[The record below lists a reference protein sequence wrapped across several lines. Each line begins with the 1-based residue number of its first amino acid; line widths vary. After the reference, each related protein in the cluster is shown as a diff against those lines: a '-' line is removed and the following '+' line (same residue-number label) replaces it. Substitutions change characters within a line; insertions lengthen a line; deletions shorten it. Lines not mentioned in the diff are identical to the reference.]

1 MGMTSNIKY
10 TCRGLPL
17 LDSGCHHSSCFTC
30 ISTTLQSRS
39 EVQTTWFFNRNVE
52 VLVTVM
58 QVKNLKV
65 IPILEWPNVRFSERI
80 LTISFSMQNSIYSM
94 QCNGR
99 IMPNCWLSS
108 RVSIAVASLCFTIPR
123 ILRGHK
129 YAVPQLENS
138 SKRSIIIIRGQFINW
153 SSKAGTKSLKGV
165 CLLVI
170 TTSGSGQSLRWKPPK
185 TWTSCHDQISSLC
198 TVFENHP
205 KCRIWIF
212 QFWHFPPIFDLLKLT
227 CLVTLFDRKLQVFKN
242 RQNEQFLAFL
252 INFCPLKT

>member
-1 MGMTSNIKY
+1 MVNYATILPNSFFSNSLSSVSRSQWAWPATSNIHA
-10 TCRGLPL
+10 GGLLPL
-17 LDSGCHHSSCFTC
+17 LDSGCHHSSCLTC

-39 EVQTTWFFNRNVE
+39 EVHQHLDTSSSANCE
-52 VLVTVM
+52 DAGQELESH
-58 QVKNLKV
+58 L
-65 IPILEWPNVRFSERI
+65 PILEWPNVRFPEKNLKSLSLFRI
-80 LTISFSMQNSIYSM
+80 LSNAKVS
-94 QCNGR
+94 R

-138 SKRSIIIIRGQFINW
+138 SKRSIIIRGQFINW

-185 TWTSCHDQISSLC
+185 TWTSCHDQISSQCWKVNKNVSNTIQSGEQSEL
-198 TVFENHP
+198 FILPN
-205 KCRIWIF
+205 
-212 QFWHFPPIFDLLKLT
+212 LT
-227 CLVTLFDRKLQVFKN
+227 
-242 RQNEQFLAFL
+242 
-252 INFCPLKT
+252 

>member
-1 MGMTSNIKY
+1 M
-10 TCRGLPL
+10 
-17 LDSGCHHSSCFTC
+17 SGSP
-30 ISTTLQSRS
+30 
-39 EVQTTWFFNRNVE
+39 
-52 VLVTVM
+52 
-58 QVKNLKV
+58 KG
-65 IPILEWPNVRFSERI
+65 P

-138 SKRSIIIIRGQFINW
+138 SKRSIIIIIRGQFINW

-185 TWTSCHDQISSLC
+185 TWTSCHDQISSQCWKVYKNVSKIYSTCFLPN
-198 TVFENHP
+198 F
-205 KCRIWIF
+205 WIF
-212 QFWHFPPIFDLLKLT
+212 APKIATIF
-227 CLVTLFDRKLQVFKN
+227 
-242 RQNEQFLAFL
+242 
-252 INFCPLKT
+252 

>member
-1 MGMTSNIKY
+1 
-10 TCRGLPL
+10 
-17 LDSGCHHSSCFTC
+17 
-30 ISTTLQSRS
+30 
-39 EVQTTWFFNRNVE
+39 
-52 VLVTVM
+52 M

-65 IPILEWPNVRFSERI
+65 IPILEWPNVRFPERTF
-80 LTISFSMQNSIYSM
+80 TISFSMQNSIYSM

-138 SKRSIIIIRGQFINW
+138 SKRSIIIIIRGQFINW

-212 QFWHFPPIFDLLKLT
+212 QIWHFPPIFDLLKLT
-227 CLVTLFDRKLQVFKN
+227 CLVTLFDANSPNWTIFGI
-242 RQNEQFLAFL
+242 FLT
-252 INFCPLKT
+252 NFCPLKM